1 MSTLELLL
9 KFYYQ
14 FSPFYFLLLL
24 WTIDKD
30 IGYCLMLLLLTFK
43 FVLSSMRKKQPLKWN
58 WVWQVNK
65 TLTIWLNNSFAN
77 MCGKVISLL
86 CFFLDFFHTFIC
98 AKTHNMFALMLYPNC
113 RNNLSILSD
122 YGGLENVKCEACH
135 YDDLIFIPILC
146 II

>member
-1 MSTLELLL
+1 LNCCWN
-9 KFYYQ
+9 FIIN
-14 FSPFYFLLLL
+14 FLLFTFVVNQRWGYWLFFDAL
-24 WTIDKD
+24 VATIQ
-30 IGYCLMLLLLTFK
+30 
-43 FVLSSMRKKQPLKWN
+43 FVWSSMRKKQPLKWK

-65 TLTIWLNNSFAN
+65 NLTIWSNNSFVN
-77 MCGKVISLL
+77 MCGKVMTLL

-98 AKTHNMFALMLYPNC
+98 AKTHNMFALTLDPNC
-113 RNNLSILSD
+113 HNDLSILGD